1 MCPAWPKSGVGK
13 EGKRGGCVCLVKRV
27 SGHKMTILVR
37 QIEQQGRKEEKR
49 REKGCKEQEN
59 RVGQLQPRV
68 SEPEL
73 GGKEK
78 RGAEPSPRGVAN
90 LMSP

>member
-1 MCPAWPKSGVGK
+1 MSCLAKKQWWQRGK
-13 EGKRGGCVCLVKRV
+13 GGCDCLVKRV
-27 SGHKMTILVR
+27 SGYKMTILVMEM
-37 QIEQQGRKEEKR
+37 EQRRRGGEKR
-49 REKGCKEQEN
+49 REKGCKEEEN

-78 RGAEPSPRGVAN
+78 RGAEPSPRGGAN
-90 LMSP
+90 LVPP